1 MNSRYEI
8 PMLQV
13 GDTIVSADCIT
24 EKFCCDLSVCRGIC
38 CIEGEAGAPVTV
50 EEIAQIE
57 NALPAVKDKL
67 SRAALKTIECQGVA
81 YADADGDLVTS
92 IINGRDCVFT
102 CKENGGCCMCA
113 LERAHAEGKT
123 DFVKPISCALYPIR
137 VTRLSDGTLAL
148 NYHRWSVCDCARTL
162 GKKLDIAV
170 YEFLKQPLVRAF
182 GKEWYE
188 ELETMVKELKKQHYF
203 AGL

>member
-13 GDTIVSADCIT
+13 GDTIVSVDCIT

-67 SRAALKTIECQGVA
+67 SRAALKTIERQGVA

>member
-1 MNSRYEI
+1 
-8 PMLQV
+8 
-13 GDTIVSADCIT
+13 
-24 EKFCCDLSVCRGIC
+24 
-38 CIEGEAGAPVTV
+38 
-50 EEIAQIE
+50 
-57 NALPAVKDKL
+57 
-67 SRAALKTIECQGVA
+67 
-81 YADADGDLVTS
+81 
-92 IINGRDCVFT
+92 
-102 CKENGGCCMCA
+102 MCA

>member
-67 SRAALKTIECQGVA
+67 SRAALKTIERQGVA
-81 YADADGDLVTS
+81 YADADGDLVT
-92 IINGRDCVFT
+92 RDR
-102 CKENGGCCMCA
+102 K
-113 LERAHAEGKT
+113 
-123 DFVKPISCALYPIR
+123 
-137 VTRLSDGTLAL
+137 
-148 NYHRWSVCDCARTL
+148 SV
-162 GKKLDIAV
+162 V
-170 YEFLKQPLVRAF
+170 
-182 GKEWYE
+182 
-188 ELETMVKELKKQHYF
+188 
-203 AGL
+203 